1 MSPVPP
7 PDDSERVLAA
17 AAALVADEGPDFT
30 MDELARRTRLS
41 RATLYRRVGS
51 KQSLLAR
58 LQQKRLA
65 PPGASDGLETR
76 ALRAARAVLGQEGLA
91 GITMENIAA
100 QAGVGVAS
108 LYRRFGSKDDLLR
121 ALIAKV
127 SPRSHLT
134 GLIRHPSGDV
144 RADLVAIATVLL
156 RFARTEGDLLRL
168 MIGGSAD
175 DRALLSRLRQGNERS
190 MQRLGAYLASQ
201 VEAERFRDDVDPSD
215 LALAFVGLVFAFA
228 LIGPR
233 LYETGVPEE
242 THAAELVTDLFL
254 DGAGR

>member
-1 MSPVPP
+1 M
-7 PDDSERVLAA
+7 AA
-17 AAALVADEGPDFT
+17 AAVLVADKGSDFT
-30 MDELARRTRLS
+30 MDDLARRTHLS
-41 RATLYRRVGS
+41 RATLYRRVGN

-58 LQQKRLA
+58 LQQRRLA
-65 PPGASDGLETR
+65 PLGASEDLATR
-76 ALRAARAVLGQEGLA
+76 ALRAARVVLGQYGLA
-91 GITMENIAA
+91 GVTMENIAA
-100 QAGVGVAS
+100 EAGVGVAS
-108 LYRRFGSKDDLLR
+108 LYRRFGTKDDLLR

-134 GLIRHPSGDV
+134 DLVLRPSGDL

-190 MQRLGAYLASQ
+190 MQRLGAYLDRQ
-201 VEAERFRDDVDPSD
+201 IEAKGLRADVDASE
-215 LALAFVGLVFAFA
+215 LALAFVGLVFGFA

-233 LYETGVPEE
+233 LYETEE
-242 THAAELVTDLFL
+242 PDEQLTAERVTDLFL
-254 DGAGR
+254 AGAGSRGTGNSDVGS